1 MLCPFPD
8 PLPKFPDSR
17 PCLSSPRKRGPRE
30 ARTGKQGQ
38 NPRETRS
45 TRTSRIWVPAFAG
58 MTKSAIV
65 FWPQC
70 EKLIKNLPTNSFKE
84 PKKSGINGD
93 KSGLIVLTVFL
104 HSGLNAI
111 PLSVIPVFARMTKGR
126 SVGKFE
132 SQERKKI
139 NLLHSHLRIEPF
151 EDFCKRF
158 WWKMLLTHGWKLNN
172 SARPIRTEVRHS
184 HS

>member
-1 MLCPFPD
+1 MPFSD

-58 MTKSAIV
+58 MTKSATV

-84 PKKSGINGD
+84 PFYSVFPGGPLVWSPPAGLQACAAPDRRPLRGLKTPIN
-93 KSGLIVLTVFL
+93 SIFL
-104 HSGLNAI
+104 NPSR
-111 PLSVIPVFARMTKGR
+111 V
-126 SVGKFE
+126 
-132 SQERKKI
+132 RKKNQDASTPGWI
-139 NLLHSHLRIEPF
+139 LIACQLRKDDSGAWDGPRRSRRGGEACSPPGMNIL
-151 EDFCKRF
+151 R
-158 WWKMLLTHGWKLNN
+158 LT
-172 SARPIRTEVRHS
+172 S
-184 HS
+184 

>member
-1 MLCPFPD
+1 MLTLLNRVAWGFQEALRPDRISGPGFMLCPFPD

-30 ARTGKQGQ
+30 ARTGKQEQ

-84 PKKSGINGD
+84 PLLFRAFR
-93 KSGLIVLTVFL
+93 GLHFGCGCAAQEIPGAFPEIVSL
-104 HSGLNAI
+104 
-111 PLSVIPVFARMTKGR
+111 
-126 SVGKFE
+126 
-132 SQERKKI
+132 
-139 NLLHSHLRIEPF
+139 
-151 EDFCKRF
+151 
-158 WWKMLLTHGWKLNN
+158 
-172 SARPIRTEVRHS
+172 
-184 HS
+184 